1 MRYAGIPSFSCAPA
15 ATPSRRRV
23 GLTAVTVFAA
33 IGAAPAA
40 PASAQSGTGG
50 ISITPSAEVQAQSM
64 VVRKISCFR
73 GCSSIDAVK
82 AGALL
87 RFQGP
92 MLTKG
97 KRVVYLGGAGTQ
109 DDVLAKLRVQK
120 VRGTKVAMAALP
132 KRATSGPVAIEIADG
147 VRSPASTEAITF
159 PGQAIR
165 IADVAPL
172 TGPGPFFP
180 IRGTFKFGTG
190 TAAFGG
196 GRDHEGQDVFAKC
209 GTPLVAAEA
218 GVVSTNK
225 FHARAG
231 NYLVIDVDGDTH
243 DEMYAHLKAPALP
256 ALGTRVEAGTP
267 IGEVGDTG
275 RADGCHLHFEYWD
288 GHWQG
293 VGGAGK
299 PVNPLATLKAWAAA
313 PNGPAAPPAQ
323 PASR

>member
-15 ATPSRRRV
+15 AKSRRRSV
-23 GLTAVTVFAA
+23 FVAVVASTCLTSLAPQSAA
-33 IGAAPAA
+33 
-40 PASAQSGTGG
+40 AQPGGG
-50 ISITPSAEVQAQSM
+50 ISITPSAEMQAKSM
-64 VVRKISCFR
+64 VVRKISCYR
-73 GCSSIDAVK
+73 GCNTIDAVK
-82 AGALL
+82 AGAVL

-92 MLTKG
+92 LLTKG
-97 KRVVYLGGAGTQ
+97 KRVVYLGGAGAE
-109 DDVLAKLRVQK
+109 DDVLAKLRIHRV
-120 VRGTKVAMAALP
+120 GATKVAMAALP
-132 KRATSGPVAIEIADG
+132 KRAKSGPVSIEVSAG
-147 VRSPASTEAITF
+147 VRSAASTEAITF
-159 PGQAIR
+159 PGQMVR

-180 IRGTFKFGTG
+180 IRGAFRFGTG

-196 GRDHEGQDVFAKC
+196 GRNHEGQDVFAKC

-218 GVVSTNK
+218 GVVTTNK

-231 NYLVIDVDGDTH
+231 NYLVIDVDGGTH

-256 ALGTRVEAGTP
+256 PLGARVEAGTP

-288 GHWQG
+288 GNWQG

-299 PVNPLATLKAWAAA
+299 PVDPLATLKAWAAA
-313 PNGPAAPPAQ
+313 PNGPATPPAV

>member
-1 MRYAGIPSFSCAPA
+1 MPP
-15 ATPSRRRV
+15 RRV
-23 GLTAVTVFAA
+23 AIAAAAALTGLVTPTAST
-33 IGAAPAA
+33 
-40 PASAQSGTGG
+40 ASAPSGGG
-50 ISITPSAEVQAQSM
+50 IAIAPSAEAQAKSM
-64 VVRKISCFR
+64 VVRKISCVR
-73 GCSSIDAVK
+73 GCRSIDSVK
-82 AGALL
+82 AGAVL

-92 MLTKG
+92 LLTKG
-97 KRVVYLGGAGTQ
+97 RRVVYLGGAGDQ

-120 VRGTKVAMAALP
+120 VGRDKVAVAALP
-132 KRATSGPVAIEIADG
+132 KRAHSGPVAIEITDG
-147 VRSPASTEAITF
+147 VRSPASTAAITV

-180 IRGTFKFGTG
+180 IRGVFKFGTG

-196 GRDHEGQDVFAKC
+196 GRHHEGQDVFAKC

-218 GVVSTNK
+218 GVVTTNK

-231 NYLVIDVDGDTH
+231 NYLVVDVDGGAH

-256 ALGTRVEAGTP
+256 PLGTRVEAGTP

-275 RADGCHLHFEYWD
+275 RADGCHLHFELWE
-288 GHWQG
+288 GNWQG

-299 PVNPLATLKAWAAA
+299 PVDPLATLKAWAAA
-313 PNGPAAPPAQ
+313 PNGPAAPPAAL
-323 PASR
+323 ASR